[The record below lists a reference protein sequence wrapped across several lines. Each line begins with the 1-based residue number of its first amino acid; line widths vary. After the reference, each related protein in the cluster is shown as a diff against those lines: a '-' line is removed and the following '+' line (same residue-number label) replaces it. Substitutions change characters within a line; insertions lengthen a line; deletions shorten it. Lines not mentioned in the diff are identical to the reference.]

1 MADKQPPITVYIEN
15 AHNPGIGGFTIPLP
29 TTAEALA
36 PWFAAIG
43 VDGKDPQDIVI
54 KDVRS
59 PIDELD
65 NALHESD
72 ISLEELNYF
81 AAKIIALDSYE
92 MEIFLAARDAGRFD
106 GEIEQ
111 TINFLDNIHCYEL
124 MPIFGNEEYGDFLL
138 ETAKDNMAHIL
149 DRLIESKDEDER
161 AFSEYVQRLEEHV
174 DARAYG
180 MDAVNEEKG
189 VFTRH
194 GYLVERG
201 ESEEIYRGPQD
212 IPKEYR
218 LFPDEESSVRDP
230 AKDDLPIGI
239 SDCVPGG
246 MDADI
251 KGKIVAIRLEALLP
265 EYHANRHRLMLTTGG
280 FGCTPDARGRAVFGV
295 NLHSGVHER
304 WNRPD
309 ILGVVKDSV
318 LPEWAREKLAALQAP
333 AEKESVLDKIRSARE
348 TEKTE
353 PPLER
358 KISTQDKSGPEL

>member
-1 MADKQPPITVYIEN
+1 MANRPPPISVYIEN
-15 AHNPGIGGFTIPLP
+15 AQNPGIGGFTIPLP

-43 VDGKDPQDIVI
+43 VDGKNPQDIAI

-81 AAKIIALDSYE
+81 AAKISALDAYE
-92 MEIFLAARDAGRFD
+92 METFLAARDSGRIG
-106 GEIEQ
+106 GEVEQ

-124 MPIFGNEEYGDFLL
+124 MPIFGNEDYGDFLL
-138 ETAKDNMAHIL
+138 ETAKDNMAHIIE
-149 DRLIESKDEDER
+149 RLNESKDEDER
-161 AFSEYVQRLEEHV
+161 AFADYVQSLEEHV

-180 MDAVNEEKG
+180 MDVAEKANG

-194 GYLVERG
+194 GYLAECG
-201 ESEEIYRGPQD
+201 KSKEIYRGPQD

-218 LFPDEESSVRDP
+218 LFPDEELPVRDP
-230 AKDDLPIGI
+230 VKDDLPIDI

-246 MDADI
+246 MNADI
-251 KGKIVAIRLEALLP
+251 KGKVVAIRLDSLRP
-265 EYHANRHRLMLTTGG
+265 EYHASRHQIILATSG
-280 FGCTPDARGRAVFGV
+280 FGCAPDARGRAVFGV
-295 NLHSGVHER
+295 NLHSSVHER

-309 ILGVVKDSV
+309 ILGVVKESV
-318 LPEWAREKLAALQAP
+318 LPEWAREKLAALQTT